1 MIEQGGY
8 FIMVMRLHLIAPLL
22 DFFLFRLKTTWLGSM
37 KQLFTKDLLRWLLSL
52 FALCSLLTKNPNL
65 DAMAHG

>member
-22 DFFLFRLKTTWLGSM
+22 DFFLFRLKMTWLGSM
-37 KQLFTKDLLRWLLSL
+37 KQLFTQRPAMLAPL
-52 FALCSLLTKNPNL
+52 FALCSLLTKS
-65 DAMAHG
+65 